1 MTKRS
6 AVFFD
11 RDGVVNVSPGSGY
24 VLRVADFQLMPGIV
38 DVLAWCKSQGFYTVL
53 VTSQQGVG
61 KGLMSMDDLDAI
73 HDFLQAQLSPYGA
86 GFDRIYSCT
95 ELAGQGSRRKP
106 SPEMIFEAASA
117 LPIDLAASALVGDH
131 DRTRMGEAIAPPV
144 RRRRTGRQCDSPRIS
159 RIGAVERCDHGR
171 IRVEVS
177 PLPLSH
183 RRHRTAGQV
192 APPSSRGRLPPAYPR
207 APTLGRL
214 ANQRR

>member
-1 MTKRS
+1 MVIGRGAFDLKSRRATLHAGTVAEVHSLQREPELESRHDRRHDDVNLLAAVARHEGEWFRRPRLKR
-6 AVFFD
+6 
-11 RDGVVNVSPGSGY
+11 
-24 VLRVADFQLMPGIV
+24 AD
-38 DVLAWCKSQGFYTVL
+38 
-53 VTSQQGVG
+53 
-61 KGLMSMDDLDAI
+61 
-73 HDFLQAQLSPYGA
+73 
-86 GFDRIYSCT
+86 
-95 ELAGQGSRRKP
+95 EQGSERSVP
-106 SPEMIFEAASA
+106 SYP
-117 LPIDLAASALVGDH
+117 VGDH
-131 DRTRMGEAIAPPV
+131 DRTRIGEAIAPPV

-177 PLPLSH
+177 PLPLSR